1 MQWELTLQ
9 KITKMTD
16 MCNMDEGTS
25 HHQELDCQSVVKKS
39 GFEDKTDQNSDEN
52 DGSDIN
58 VMGVGFC
65 EERQYF
71 LEDEQEVCQ
80 ILDKEFPT
88 LHSLSREATKDTK
101 HLVKRLRELNND
113 SASPIND
120 IEALAKSIQYGFIPK
135 DIFRKLYERNE
146 EKNPSMF
153 FLELNRLKRSRHVF
167 LAVDQDRMNVILRPS
182 PIRCWYFVPALA
194 SLPPPS
200 VDQPWSDVL
209 EQFTIVF
216 NIKLKS
222 KKLMYWVATL
232 LYDFCTTAFINIYA
246 NECRGIVGNLKVRIF
261 ANYESKLCKIGLYG
275 KDESSKNHAFI
286 FLEAVKAAI
295 FEHSVLNLYLSFAH
309 VEKRDSL
316 GNVYKQ
322 NEAHLKK
329 QCDEAV
335 QKMEND
341 MICKAQTNGQQIGNT
356 QNLMSS
362 IVDI

>member
-1 MQWELTLQ
+1 
-9 KITKMTD
+9 
-16 MCNMDEGTS
+16 MCTMDEGTN
-25 HHQELDCQSVVKKS
+25 HHHELDFQSLVQQS
-39 GFEDKTDQNSDEN
+39 GLDDNKDKDNDKN
-52 DGSDIN
+52 DGSNTN
-58 VMGVGFC
+58 VTGSC
-65 EERQYF
+65 EGRQYC
-71 LEDEQEVCQ
+71 LEDDQEVCR

-88 LHSLSREATKDTK
+88 LHSLSREATKGTK
-101 HLVKRLRELNND
+101 HLVKRLSELNND

-194 SLPPPS
+194 SLPPPN

-232 LYDFCTTAFINIYA
+232 LYDFCTTAFIDIYA
-246 NECRGIVGNLKVRIF
+246 NECRGIVGNLKVRIC

-309 VEKRDSL
+309 VEKRNSL

-341 MICKAQTNGQQIGNT
+341 MICKAQTNGQQIGKT